1 MCPLSYDVI
10 FLTPLSEIIEKFKET
25 EARVLFSA
33 EGSCWPDR
41 NLASKYPHVTRGKRY
56 LNSGGFMG
64 YASDIFSILNTATLE
79 DHEDDQLFYTNIY
92 LDEDLREKH
101 KIKLDHKSEIF
112 QNLYGAVG
120 MRILMNIYFI

>member
-1 MCPLSYDVI
+1 
-10 FLTPLSEIIEKFKET
+10 
-25 EARVLFSA
+25 
-33 EGSCWPDR
+33 
-41 NLASKYPHVTRGKRY
+41 
-56 LNSGGFMG
+56 MG
-64 YASDIFSILNTATLE
+64 YASDIFAILNTATLE

-120 MRILMNIYFI
+120 MRIRMNIYFIWR

>member
-1 MCPLSYDVI
+1 MI
-10 FLTPLSEIIEKFKET
+10 FLAGLTEIIDKFKST
-25 EARVLFSA
+25 DARVLFSA

-41 NLASKYPHVTRGKRY
+41 SLATRYPPVSGGKRF

-64 YASDIFSILNTATLE
+64 YASDVHAILTHAPLKNE
-79 DHEDDQLFYTNIY
+79 DDDQLFYTMAY
-92 LDEDLREKH
+92 LDEKLREQH

-120 MRILMNIYFI
+120 RLIN